1 MKKAI
6 SAIIVVFF
14 GALQLILPFTDPNLA
29 LWIRIVL
36 IVVFTIVWA
45 AFSAFADEISEKI
58 SRIIF
63 GKNIAKVDKITIV
76 DTFRSDIAPKA
87 TQIEQFVQEEKH
99 YPSQLFDN
107 FVYDNWAFI
116 INYITKYC
124 LNNLKQIDHK
134 VVCTEADTRIAS
146 YRFTKI
152 YNEYLVDVIRILLK
166 YREKEAMT
174 IANQKDFRD
183 FDKMLNDIKNAFS
196 KYL

>member
-1 MKKAI
+1 ML
-6 SAIIVVFF
+6 F
-14 GALQLILPFTDPNLA
+14 GALQLILPFTDPNLT

-63 GKNIAKVDKITIV
+63 GKNITKVDKITIV
-76 DTFRSDIAPKA
+76 ETFRSDIAPKA
-87 TQIEQFVQEEKH
+87 IQIEQFIQEENH
-99 YPSQLFDN
+99 SQSKLFND
-107 FVYDNWAFI
+107 FVYDNWGFI
-116 INYITKYC
+116 INYIAKHC
-124 LNNLKQIDHK
+124 LNNLKKIDHK

-152 YNEYLVDVIRILLK
+152 HIEYLADIIRILLK
-166 YREKEAMT
+166 YREKEAAT
-174 IANQKDFRD
+174 IFNQNDFRD
-183 FDKMLNDIKNAFS
+183 FDNTLSDIKNAFS